1 VAAAPPQSGR
11 LTCTVHTIRFHHGVP
26 TYGCALMRLLP
37 GPYTITEDRCQGGAY
52 SYDLEIDTMYSGA
65 YCFYSDHTPN
75 QGGDYLG
82 LGSSPYGDLYY
93 VTQIASLPLNTAPNG
108 YRYCGAGWVMAYEP
122 PYAQGT
128 GYQFYYANCTTYNDS
143 NAMFNGDDK
152 VTQVYITPQP

>member
-1 VAAAPPQSGR
+1 VR
-11 LTCTVHTIRFHHGVP
+11 IP
-26 TYGCALMRLLP
+26 T
-37 GPYTITEDRCQGGAY
+37 TSKSTRC
-52 SYDLEIDTMYSGA
+52 IPGA